1 VDVRTR
7 KIGDGDGDGSGDL
20 NGYGD
25 GGSGVSEIAVERGT
39 LAAMR
44 DVVAL
49 TKPRI
54 TFMMLLMT
62 ATGIW
67 LAPVPLATARAA
79 ATLVGVALL
88 VAAAS
93 ALNMYLERDV
103 DALMRRTRNRPLP
116 AGRLKPEIALGF
128 GIFLAVFS
136 LPLIRLAANPLTAGL
151 GLASLLLYVIAY
163 TPLKR
168 RSTTALVVG
177 AVPGALPALMGWTAS
192 TGRFEAPGLAI
203 FAVMF
208 VWQIPHFIA
217 ISMFRADEYARAG
230 LKVVPNQHGLDGARF
245 RIVVW
250 SLAQFA
256 ASLAV
261 VRAGVGGRFYLG
273 AAFALG
279 AVLIALCGFG
289 LRASTREQMSR
300 WAKWFFL
307 YSIIYLPVL
316 FAALVIGR

>member
-1 VDVRTR
+1 M
-7 KIGDGDGDGSGDL
+7 KPA
-20 NGYGD
+20 
-25 GGSGVSEIAVERGT
+25 IAVAERGT
-39 LAAMR
+39 LSTLR

-49 TKPRI
+49 GKPRI
-54 TFMMLLMT
+54 TFMVLVTT
-62 ATGIW
+62 AAGIS
-67 LAPVPLATARAA
+67 LAPTPLSTARAVA
-79 ATLVGVALL
+79 ALLGVALI
-88 VAAAS
+88 VAAAN
-93 ALNMYLERDV
+93 AFNMYMERDV
-103 DALMRRTRNRPLP
+103 DALMRRTRDRPLP
-116 AGRLKPEIALGF
+116 AGRLQPEIALGF
-128 GIFLAVFS
+128 GLFLAV
-136 LPLIRLAANPLTAGL
+136 LAVPLVRLAANPLTAGL
-151 GLASLLLYVIAY
+151 SLGSLLLYVFAY

-168 RSTTALVVG
+168 RSTLALIVG
-177 AVPGALPALMGWTAS
+177 AVPGALPALIGWTAS

-230 LKVVPNQHGLDGARF
+230 LKVVPNQHGFDGARF
-245 RIVVW
+245 RIVFW

-279 AVLIALCGFG
+279 AVLLALCGLG
-289 LRASTREQMSR
+289 LRAATPEQMRR

-307 YSIIYLPVL
+307 YSLVYLPVL